1 MKTHRRG
8 LLRDCEVFA
17 KVCCLLGAPNEWRWL
32 VMARWSVVG
41 VIEPAVAN
49 CVGNVFILAQLQD
62 NAPGRG
68 LGALSPA
75 WRIKL
80 CV

>member
-1 MKTHRRG
+1 MT
-8 LLRDCEVFA
+8 
-17 KVCCLLGAPNEWRWL
+17 
-32 VMARWSVVG
+32 ARWSVVG

-68 LGALSPA
+68 ALAGLADKIMCLDSYFCSYRKRTIFKRFFVRDPLTSFQL
-75 WRIKL
+75 RSKS
-80 CV
+80 

>member
-1 MKTHRRG
+1 MT
-8 LLRDCEVFA
+8 V
-17 KVCCLLGAPNEWRWL
+17 
-32 VMARWSVVG
+32 RWSVVG

-49 CVGNVFILAQLQD
+49 LVGNVFILAQLQD

-68 LGALSPA
+68 LGVLSLA

>member
-1 MKTHRRG
+1 MT
-8 LLRDCEVFA
+8 V
-17 KVCCLLGAPNEWRWL
+17 
-32 VMARWSVVG
+32 RWSVVG

-68 LGALSPA
+68 LGVLSLA